1 MILRFWQKS
10 LFLPQRNFLGRFK
23 MTGRPFNRN
32 VESTPRRQTLANKAT
47 RVIKKQKQLEN
58 YPQPAT
64 VTDYDSSRET
74 SSPNC
79 QRLYQHCTFFLVAL
93 SYFSFF
99 FFFFYRHQPKR
110 KRTTTTEATTW
121 SNNNDH
127 DDNNKRR
134 VALTST
140 GAKKWVVNWRSW
152 FAAAIRVAH
161 HARSPTFFFLS
172 INLFLPLSPRMPSS
186 LPLVVCH
193 RREPLL
199 LSLSSARSF
208 ARFSWTFLF
217 SPVPR
222 TTKPSESNCVEPR
235 SPLLVRSDY
244 DDPSTTVSSSSFDL
258 WITDNRIRSYSLRHE
273 QSPPPPFDRPAEPVF
288 YERVSMIIV
297 AKPCRRLVFTF
308 FYLLRTTSKWCVVG
322 QWTRGIRVLFPWG
335 VSFGN
340 CSKLPAIFIAVKF
353 LKDESCL
360 FKTKMVD
367 FDAFMGNL
375 QSCKYRRIRVIR
387 KITVLLIILSE

>member
-1 MILRFWQKS
+1 MEYPRKSSNISWHRIKILTGISR
-10 LFLPQRNFLGRFK
+10 FLPQRNFLAWFK

-32 VESTPRRQTLANKAT
+32 VESTPRRQTLANKAV
-47 RVIKKQKQLEN
+47 RVIKKQKQLGN

-64 VTDYDSSRET
+64 VTNYDSSRET
-74 SSPNC
+74 FSPNC

-93 SYFSFF
+93 SYIFLFLSLSAEKKT
-99 FFFFYRHQPKR
+99 P
-110 KRTTTTEATTW
+110 TTEATTW

-172 INLFLPLSPRMPSS
+172 INLFLSLFPRISS
-186 LPLVVCH
+186 S
-193 RREPLL
+193 
-199 LSLSSARSF
+199 LSLSSHVIDEKRLSSLSLLLARSLVSPE
-208 ARFSWTFLF
+208 RFYFP
-217 SPVPR
+217 PVPR

-258 WITDNRIRSYSLRHE
+258 WITDNRIRSYSLRH
-273 QSPPPPFDRPAEPVF
+273 
-288 YERVSMIIV
+288 
-297 AKPCRRLVFTF
+297 
-308 FYLLRTTSKWCVVG
+308 
-322 QWTRGIRVLFPWG
+322 
-335 VSFGN
+335 
-340 CSKLPAIFIAVKF
+340 
-353 LKDESCL
+353 
-360 FKTKMVD
+360 
-367 FDAFMGNL
+367 
-375 QSCKYRRIRVIR
+375 
-387 KITVLLIILSE
+387 

>member
-1 MILRFWQKS
+1 
-10 LFLPQRNFLGRFK
+10 

-58 YPQPAT
+58 YPQP

-93 SYFSFF
+93 SYFSF

-208 ARFSWTFLF
+208 LLNVFIFT
-217 SPVPR
+217 
-222 TTKPSESNCVEPR
+222 R
-235 SPLLVRSDY
+235 ST
-244 DDPSTTVSSSSFDL
+244 DD
-258 WITDNRIRSYSLRHE
+258 E
-273 QSPPPPFDRPAEPVF
+273 A
-288 YERVSMIIV
+288 
-297 AKPCRRLVFTF
+297 
-308 FYLLRTTSKWCVVG
+308 
-322 QWTRGIRVLFPWG
+322 IRVQL
-335 VSFGN
+335 
-340 CSKLPAIFIAVKF
+340 
-353 LKDESCL
+353 
-360 FKTKMVD
+360 
-367 FDAFMGNL
+367 
-375 QSCKYRRIRVIR
+375 RRTS
-387 KITVLLIILSE
+387 ITVARPLGLWWPIYHGQLV

>member
-1 MILRFWQKS
+1 
-10 LFLPQRNFLGRFK
+10 

-74 SSPNC
+74 FSPNC

-93 SYFSFF
+93 SYFFF
-99 FFFFYRHQPKR
+99 FLSPSAEK
-110 KRTTTTEATTW
+110 KTPTTEATTW

-161 HARSPTFFFLS
+161 HARSLTFLFLS
-172 INLFLPLSPRMPSS
+172 INLFLPLFPPNILVSPSRRMSS
-186 LPLVVCH
+186 TRTASPLS
-193 RREPLL
+193 LL
-199 LSLSSARSF
+199 LARSLVSPE
-208 ARFSWTFLF
+208 RFYFP
-217 SPVPR
+217 PVPR

-288 YERVSMIIV
+288 YEHVSMIIV
-297 AKPCRRLVFTF
+297 AKPCHRLVFTF

-322 QWTRGIRVLFPWG
+322 EWTVVLEYCFHG
-335 VSFGN
+335 KYHLAIAVN
-340 CSKLPAIFIAVKF
+340 CQQYIAVKF
-353 LKDESCL
+353 LKDELCL

-375 QSCKYRRIRVIR
+375 QSCKYSRIRVIR
-387 KITVLLIILSE
+387 KITVLVIILGE

>member
-1 MILRFWQKS
+1 
-10 LFLPQRNFLGRFK
+10 

-32 VESTPRRQTLANKAT
+32 VESTPRRQTLVNKAT
-47 RVIKKQKQLEN
+47 RVIKKQKQLAN
-58 YPQPAT
+58 YPQPAI

-74 SSPNC
+74 FSPNC

-93 SYFSFF
+93 SYFFF
-99 FFFFYRHQPKR
+99 FFLSPSAEK
-110 KRTTTTEATTW
+110 KTSTTEATTW

-172 INLFLPLSPRMPSS
+172 INLFLPLFPRISSS

-217 SPVPR
+217 S
-222 TTKPSESNCVEPR
+222 TR
-235 SPLLVRSDY
+235 ST
-244 DDPSTTVSSSSFDL
+244 DD
-258 WITDNRIRSYSLRHE
+258 E
-273 QSPPPPFDRPAEPVF
+273 A
-288 YERVSMIIV
+288 
-297 AKPCRRLVFTF
+297 
-308 FYLLRTTSKWCVVG
+308 
-322 QWTRGIRVLFPWG
+322 IRVQL
-335 VSFGN
+335 
-340 CSKLPAIFIAVKF
+340 
-353 LKDESCL
+353 
-360 FKTKMVD
+360 
-367 FDAFMGNL
+367 
-375 QSCKYRRIRVIR
+375 RRTS
-387 KITVLLIILSE
+387 ITVARPLGLWWPIYYGQLV